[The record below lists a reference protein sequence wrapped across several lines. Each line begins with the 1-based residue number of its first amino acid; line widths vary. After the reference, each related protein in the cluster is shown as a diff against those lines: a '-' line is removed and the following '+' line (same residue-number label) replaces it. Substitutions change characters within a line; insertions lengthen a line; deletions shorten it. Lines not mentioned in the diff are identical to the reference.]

1 MNQDISLSLTAR
13 VALEEAGFR
22 FTHSLGQNFLFDEEL
37 LTQIARCAGAYDGA
51 NVLEIG
57 PGAGMLTGVMA
68 REGANVLSIELD
80 KSLEGVLSRT
90 VGGCENV
97 KIVFADAMKADVEA
111 LVNER
116 FGDAPYVIAANLPYY
131 ITADFLMKA
140 VCLARAPESITV
152 LLQSEAAQRV
162 LSRPG
167 DENWCALAAVI
178 SFFCEGE
185 RLLEVPRGCFVPE
198 PHVDSALVR
207 FDRRRER
214 VVKEEDTEP
223 FVKFIK
229 TAFALRRKTLVN
241 NLTSAGIASREEAEA
256 ALTACGQD
264 VRVRGEKLTLEEMA
278 QVFYSLKGAE

>member
-1 MNQDISLSLTAR
+1 MNGDISLSLTAR

-131 ITADFLMKA
+131 ITADFLMKT

-162 LSRPG
+162 LSCPG

-278 QVFYSLKGAE
+278 QVFYCLKGAE